1 MKKILFSFLLLC
13 APLLLHAQRADYGI
27 IPQPK
32 SVTVDDSQFFIL
44 QSGMGIAY
52 DAGNPEV
59 ARNAQFLHRWVEE
72 LTGVQLQRTPQDKKA
87 AIRLVLGFPADK
99 KAKKNKKGTQ
109 APALT
114 EQQQEAYAI
123 TIDKSGILIQARQPI
138 GFFRA
143 AQTLRKSLPIRPTSS
158 RQGGEELR
166 AANERSEALSLTGE
180 REEGLF
186 FPYVQIQDEPRFV
199 YRGAHLDCARHF
211 FSVETIKTYLDLMAL
226 HGCNQ
231 FHWHFTEDQGWR
243 FEVKALPE
251 LAKKG
256 SVRNQTV
263 LGRNSGIYDG
273 QRYGGYYTQ
282 EQCREIVN
290 YAAERYINVIPEID
304 MPGHM
309 MGALHVYPNLGC
321 TGGPYPV
328 WEQWGVSHE
337 VLCAGNPET
346 MTFLKTVFGELCD
359 VFPSKYIHIGGDEC
373 PKSRWKNCPK
383 CQAKA
388 RELGL
393 KDDGKHSIENQLQTW
408 INHEMEQ
415 FLKERGRDMIGWD
428 EVLEGGLTEGGI
440 VMSWRGI
447 NGGIEAAR
455 QHHRV
460 IMTPTDYCYID
471 YYQLKDQWGQPLGI
485 GGYLPVSKV
494 YGFEPLIP
502 DQLSDEEQK
511 YILGPQVNLWC
522 EYVGYPEHVFYM
534 LLPRLDAI
542 SEVQWCRSEQKDF
555 ENFKARL
562 PRMLKLYDRLG
573 VNYCHQIE

>member
-1 MKKILFSFLLLC
+1 MKKILLSILMVCL
-13 APLLLHAQRADYGI
+13 AVVAMAERADYRI
-27 IPQPK
+27 IPLPK
-32 SVTVDDSQFFIL
+32 SVQVDSTQVFTL
-44 QSGMGIAY
+44 QTGMGIAY
-52 DAGNPEV
+52 DSSNPEV
-59 ARNAQFLHRWVEE
+59 SRNVQFLRQWVEE
-72 LTGVQLQRTPQDKKA
+72 LTGVKLTLTPDDPKA
-87 AIRLVLGFPADK
+87 PVCFSLGFPTDK
-99 KAKKNKKGTQ
+99 KAKKAKKGQ
-109 APALT
+109 PAPELT
-114 EQQQEAYAI
+114 EQQQEAYTI
-123 TIDKSGILIQARQPI
+123 TVDDSGIAIAARQPI

-143 AQTLRKSLPIRPTSS
+143 AQTLRKSLPVLPVAKKAVSEKGVMD
-158 RQGGEELR
+158 GGAFAKIEV
-166 AANERSEALSLTGE
+166 A
-180 REEGLF
+180 
-186 FPYVQIQDEPRFV
+186 FPYAVIQDEPRFG

-211 FSVETIKTYLDLMAL
+211 FSVEVIKQYLDLLAL

-243 FEVKALPE
+243 FEIKALPE

-256 SVRNQTV
+256 SMREQTV
-263 LGRNSGIYDG
+263 LGRNTGVYDG
-273 QRYGGYYTQ
+273 QPYGGYYTQ

-328 WEQWGVSHE
+328 WPHWGVSRE

-346 MTFLKTVFGELCD
+346 MDFLKTVFGELCD
-359 VFPSKYIHIGGDEC
+359 VFPSKFIHIGGDEC
-373 PKSRWKNCPK
+373 PKNRWKECPK

-388 RELGL
+388 KELGL
-393 KDDGKHSIENQLQTW
+393 VDDGKHSIENQLQTW
-408 INHEMEQ
+408 INHEIEQ

-447 NGGIEAAR
+447 NGGIEAAK

-494 YGFEPLIP
+494 YSFEPLIP
-502 DQLSDEEQK
+502 DQLSEEEQK
-511 YILGPQVNLWC
+511 YILGPQVNLWT
-522 EYVGYPEHVFYM
+522 EYVGVPQHVFYM

-542 SEVQWCRSEQKDF
+542 SEVQWCHSDQKDF
-555 ENFKARL
+555 EDFKTRL
-562 PRMLKLYDRLG
+562 PHMKQLYDRMG
-573 VNYCHQIE
+573 VNYCHKLE